1 MGDRDREMIERKILT
16 KNQINV
22 LINSKEIF

>member
-1 MGDRDREMIERKILT
+1 MRDRDRELIERKILT

-22 LINSKEIF
+22 LINSKENF